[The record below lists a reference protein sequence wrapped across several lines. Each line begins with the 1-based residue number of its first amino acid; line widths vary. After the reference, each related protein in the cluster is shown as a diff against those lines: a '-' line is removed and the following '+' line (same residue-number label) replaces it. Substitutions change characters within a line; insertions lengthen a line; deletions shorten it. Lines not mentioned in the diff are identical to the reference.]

1 MTTSK
6 KHKRA
11 IVSVINDLVT
21 DQRVHRTCMVLYEL
35 GYDVLLVGKKKKN
48 SKVLPDRVYK
58 TKRMHLFF
66 EKGVCFYLEFQIRL
80 SFFLLRNKAN
90 LLYANDLDTLFPNFL
105 TSNLKKSTL
114 IYDSHEIFCEVP
126 ELLAT
131 PFKKKIWL
139 TLEKSIVPK
148 LKYCITVNNSI
159 AKWFMEKYTIQFNV
173 VRNIGDFSTVDQL
186 KSRAE
191 LGIPEN
197 KKMILIQG
205 AGINIDRGAEEVVE
219 AMQYLTQIVLY
230 IIGSGDVIGQLKQMC
245 IEKQLQDKI
254 VFIDKIPADILVH
267 YTACAD
273 LGLTLDKDT
282 NLNYRYSLPNK
293 VFDFINAGIPILS
306 SRLPELEA
314 LINKYQIGDFIDN
327 HQPKHIATK
336 INELLSSIDYSI
348 WKRNTQLAKKEN
360 CWQIEKQH
368 LIKVIKQSAG

>member
-1 MTTSK
+1 
-6 KHKRA
+6 
-11 IVSVINDLVT
+11 
-21 DQRVHRTCMVLYEL
+21 
-35 GYDVLLVGKKKKN
+35 
-48 SKVLPDRVYK
+48 
-58 TKRMHLFF
+58 
-66 EKGVCFYLEFQIRL
+66 
-80 SFFLLRNKAN
+80 LRNKAN

-245 IEKQLQDKI
+245 IEKQLQDKV

-306 SRLPELEA
+306 SRLPELEV

-348 WKRNTQLAKKEN
+348 WKSNTQLAKKEN

-368 LIKVIKQSAG
+368 LIEVIKQSAG